1 MGRPPDI
8 GDYNCIKSQLNK
20 IIRNEEYNNKNTLK
34 VINNAVKR
42 TNNIVTKTYML
53 LRLVMLDKYH
63 NNLDLPNI
71 NADYIN
77 IAFKVF
83 IDNKGKKTLAKEN
96 KILLDNLKSY
106 YSNDIF
112 GDLEDGTG
120 LNPILTYSAI
130 TMNTSIINN
139 IKLNFISYLNRYVNA
154 VFTIIYKI
162 AIENKE
168 FKKQLYKELK
178 VVKEDLINN
187 TLKSNFKYHL
197 WISSNRKYLVP
208 ILTSNESIYSY
219 LQTEPHKFLKHMIFM
234 SDSLEKLGKKQ
245 YQFFPLQSSAVPKHI
260 RIDNR
265 GLITLFENNVSDKFK
280 IANIIKHKLWSDIFN
295 IKCKRKGYSFDY
307 SIITD
312 GYSVAMQF
320 ISSNGKNKKDKRIE
334 NMQSAK
340 NHKEKLLKYKS
351 YEEKELL
358 KKNMNQEKRDK
369 EENKKI
375 INEKIKA
382 NKKDTVK
389 KDTVKKECN
398 LEFPYIDDVPK
409 DKLEGKHIFIDPG
422 KRTLFTMLDDN
433 GTLYQYNNCQY
444 IRETK
449 RIIYNRKTN
458 KIKEELQINITESKL
473 SSFNSKTI
481 DINNFKEYIKNK
493 IEANKILTEKYFDKR
508 FRQYKW
514 YSFINKKR
522 AEDNL
527 LNKIESVYSADHKI
541 IIGDWSIGKQM
552 SNFISTPNIRLK
564 RKLKERF
571 EVYNIDEFR
580 TSCIHYK
587 TEKQTK
593 NLFLKIDYKKT
604 KMHSILTFQM
614 ENTRLGCINRDKNAV
629 YNIRKL
635 FNCYISGITPPEIYS
650 RSYKL
655 E

>member
-8 GDYNCIKSQLNK
+8 EDYNCIKSQLNK
-20 IIRNEEYNNKNTLK
+20 IIRNEEYNNKNLLK
-34 VINNAVKR
+34 VINDAVKR

-63 NNLDLPNI
+63 NDLELPNI
-71 NADYIN
+71 NVDYIN

-83 IDNKGKKTLAKEN
+83 IDNKGKKSLAKEN
-96 KILLDNLKSY
+96 KILLDSLKSY

-120 LNPILTYSAI
+120 LNPILIYSAK
-130 TMNTSIINN
+130 TMNTAIINN
-139 IKLNFISYLNRYVNA
+139 IKLNFVSYLNRYVNS
-154 VFTIIYKI
+154 VFTNIYKI
-162 AIENKE
+162 EIENKE

-187 TLKSNFKYHL
+187 TLKSNSKYHL
-197 WISSNRKYLVP
+197 WISSVCKYLVP
-208 ILTSNESIYSY
+208 ILTPNESIYPY
-219 LQTEPHKFLKHMIFM
+219 LQTEPLKFLKHMIFM
-234 SDSLEKLGKKQ
+234 SDSLEKLGKNQ
-245 YQFFPLQSSAVPKHI
+245 YQFFPLQTSAVPKHI

-280 IANIIKHKLWSDIFN
+280 IANKIKHKLWSDIFN

-320 ISSNGKNKKDKRIE
+320 ISFNGKNKKDKRIK

-340 NHKEKLLKYKS
+340 NNKEKLLKDKS
-351 YEEKELL
+351 YEEKALL
-358 KKNMNQEKRDK
+358 KKNMKQAKIEKEQKYK
-369 EENKKI
+369 EENYKI

-382 NKKDTVK
+382 NK

-449 RIIYNRKTN
+449 RLIYNKKTT

-481 DINNFKEYIKNK
+481 DISNFKEYIKNK

-527 LNKIESVYSADHKI
+527 LNRIESVYSADHKI

-587 TEKQTK
+587 TEKKTE